1 MKRLA
6 NTSKSIITHK
16 LKGGAL
22 YIAIIVSIVIGVLL
36 SMFVLLAHY
45 NQRNVT
51 VFTRSTQLY
60 YNLKSAFEIA
70 QSDYFTSELNGK
82 WFKNSS
88 NDDSI
93 KIKKLNWG
101 SFVLI
106 QAITKN
112 RHQTFSQA
120 GLYGTFMNADT
131 ALMISDNSR
140 PIGLS
145 GKIEFKAN
153 CYLPKAGIKPAFIE
167 GQSYQSSTQNASF
180 IRSSN
185 VSIPKVN
192 EGIIKGLKEQF
203 EISVYTDSIINELP
217 DKIDHSF
224 TAKTI
229 VYEIGKANLSGKYWK
244 NNIKLICRNDIEL
257 DSSCHFENVLIV
269 GKKVKFK
276 RNFKGSIHVI
286 ASDSII
292 TEKECEFLYPSS
304 FTLLATDDNSSNL
317 KCIMLNEDCIF
328 SGGIIAINQSESAT
342 ASKVFVK
349 LNASCRIKGLIY
361 SSDYLHLEGQLNAT
375 VIANTLLLKTP
386 SAVYENHILACEID
400 PKKYSHILAVPL
412 LFKTNSKLQCCKKVN
427 T

>member
-1 MKRLA
+1 MKFLA
-6 NTSKSIITHK
+6 DKSKLIINHK

-36 SMFVLLAHY
+36 SMFILMAHY

-51 VFTRSTQLY
+51 VFTQSTQLY

-70 QSDYFTSELNGK
+70 QSDYFVTELNGK
-82 WFKNSS
+82 WFKNTS

-101 SFVLI
+101 SFLLI
-106 QAITKN
+106 HAITKN
-112 RHQTFSQA
+112 RHQNLSQA
-120 GLYGTFMNADT
+120 GLYGTFMNSDT
-131 ALMISDNSR
+131 ALLISDNSR
-140 PIGLS
+140 PVGLS

-167 GQSYQSSTQNASF
+167 GQRFQSSTQNALYIKSC
-180 IRSSN
+180 SG
-185 VSIPKVN
+185 SIPQIK
-192 EGIIKGLKEQF
+192 EGIVKGLKEQF

-229 VYEIGKANLSGKYWK
+229 VCEMGSGNLSGKYWK
-244 NNIKLICRNDIEL
+244 NNIKIICRNDIEL
-257 DSSCHFENVLIV
+257 DSSCHFENILIV
-269 GKKVKFK
+269 CKKVKFK
-276 RNFKGSIHVI
+276 QNFKGSVHVI
-286 ASDSII
+286 ASDSIVAG
-292 TEKECEFLYPSS
+292 KKSEFLYPSS
-304 FTLLATDDNSSNL
+304 FTLLANEDGSNNL
-317 KCIMLNEDCIF
+317 KCIILNEDCMF
-328 SGGIIAINQSESAT
+328 SGGIIALNQSITTNT
-342 ASKVFVK
+342 AKVFVK
-349 LNASCRIKGLIY
+349 LNASCRVNGLIY

-386 SAVYENHILACEID
+386 SAVYENHILGCEIN
-400 PKKYSHILAVPL
+400 PKKYSHILSTPL
-412 LFKTNSKLQCCKKVN
+412 LFNTNSKLQCCKKLN